1 MQIKIKTTTDWERWR
16 AATFYDKEP
25 ETIAW
30 IKGFEGGMFWDIG
43 ANIGVFSLW
52 CAHKHPEMVIHAFEP
67 MQVNL
72 LRLWENIFLNDHIRT
87 TAHREALDYVGGGH
101 RMFRVPR
108 AEVGASGGQVDRYMA
123 GAVAE
128 YMVPVVCGDDLVDTI
143 GQPDY
148 IKIDTD
154 GNEYEILCGMPAV
167 MANPQLKSV
176 LVEINDRSD
185 EIHDLMATAGLV
197 PDDGYNSMKTRKSD
211 FNVIFRREV
220 TNDRRKSTE
229 SLS

>member
-1 MQIKIKTTTDWERWR
+1 MTIKIKAGTKWERWR
-16 AATFYDKEP
+16 AETFSIKEP

-30 IKGFEGGMFWDIG
+30 INGFEGGTFWDIG

-52 CAHKHPEMVIHAFEP
+52 CAHKHPDMVIHAFEP
-67 MQVNL
+67 MQVNF

-101 RMFRVPR
+101 KMFRVPR
-108 AEVGASGGQVDRYMA
+108 AEVGSSGGQLDLYMV
-123 GAVAE
+123 GAADE
-128 YMVPVVCGDDLVDTI
+128 YRVPVVCGDDLVETL

-154 GNEYEILCGMPAV
+154 GNEYEILCGMPAL
-167 MANPQLKSV
+167 MASPQLKSV

-185 EIHDLMATAGLV
+185 ETHDLMATAGLV
-197 PDDGYNSMKTRKSD
+197 PDERYNGLKTRKSD
-211 FNVIFRREV
+211 FNVIF
-220 TNDRRKSTE
+220 TKKPTTE
-229 SLS
+229 KEHG